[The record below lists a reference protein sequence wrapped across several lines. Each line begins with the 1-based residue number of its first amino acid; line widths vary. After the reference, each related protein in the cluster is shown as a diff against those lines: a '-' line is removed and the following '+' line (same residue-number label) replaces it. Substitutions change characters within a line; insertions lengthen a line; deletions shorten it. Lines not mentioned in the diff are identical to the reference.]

1 MRKNSRDKILETA
14 RSLFPRYGYNGISI
28 REIAANAKLT
38 TGAVYFHFKNKKDI
52 YKAICMEAID
62 ILINKFRDGIAKKDT
77 PNKKLIST
85 FDSYLSFFEE
95 NRDYYN
101 ILMEAK
107 ADYSIEDQE
116 FHNIAAKFQELIEV
130 SEEPIRMGI
139 QNKTFRE
146 VDPRMLS
153 MLLAAV
159 TEGMMQYKKMG
170 MLDIMNISDTDF
182 RNFMADIIGNGIQSE
197 KKEI

>member
-1 MRKNSRDKILETA
+1 MRKNSREKILETA

-28 REIAANAKLT
+28 REIAAKAKLT

-52 YKAICMEAID
+52 YKANGLEAID
-62 ILINKFRDGIAKKDT
+62 ILINKFRDGLTQKNT
-77 PNKKLIST
+77 PNQKLIST

-107 ADYSIEDQE
+107 ADYSIEDQD
-116 FHNIAAKFQELIEV
+116 FQNIAAKFQELIEV
-130 SEEPIRMGI
+130 STEPIRMGI
-139 QNKTFRE
+139 QDRTFRE
-146 VDPRMLS
+146 VDPQMLS

-170 MLDIMNISDTDF
+170 MLEIMNISDTDF
-182 RNFMADIIGNGIQSE
+182 RNFMADIIGNGIQSD